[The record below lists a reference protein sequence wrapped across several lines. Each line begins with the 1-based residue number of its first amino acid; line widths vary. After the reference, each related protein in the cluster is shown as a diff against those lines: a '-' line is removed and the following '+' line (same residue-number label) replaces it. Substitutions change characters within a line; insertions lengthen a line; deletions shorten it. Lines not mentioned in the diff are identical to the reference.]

1 MTYMELCF
9 ILVIFINTIVSLVYL
24 IWNIVH
30 VDKRKCIEEGMDNR
44 TGYIIKFIIML
55 LCPVTGPMFFFT
67 GYAIYRTVFRQGA
80 DLADVIFSK
89 DRVKVHKR
97 ADAEREGNLAPIE
110 EALAVSDKDSLRT
123 LVLNVVRGDEFC
135 I

>member
-55 LCPVTGPMFFFT
+55 LCPVTGSMFFF
-67 GYAIYRTVFRQGA
+67 YRLCNIQ
-80 DLADVIFSK
+80 D
-89 DRVKVHKR
+89 
-97 ADAEREGNLAPIE
+97 
-110 EALAVSDKDSLRT
+110 
-123 LVLNVVRGDEFC
+123 C
-135 I
+135 IQAGG